1 MLGVQNLKEIL
12 DFSLSTGE
20 VVAGLQD
27 GVDLKD
33 LAPALSAAKKAPA
46 ALKDAA
52 LAWDEYLDLD
62 DAEALELENFVV
74 TEFDIA
80 NDRVEEVIEKTFKF
94 AIELHDLVS
103 MFKKPSA

>member
-1 MLGVQNLKEIL
+1 MLGIQNLKEIL
-12 DFSLSTGE
+12 DFSISTGE
-20 VVAGLQD
+20 VIAGLQD

-46 ALKDAA
+46 ALKDADQ
-52 LAWDEYLDLD
+52 AWDEYLDMD

-74 TEFDIA
+74 TEFDIP
-80 NDRVEEVIEKTFKF
+80 NDKVEEAIERGFKV
-94 AIELHDLVS
+94 AIELRGLVQ